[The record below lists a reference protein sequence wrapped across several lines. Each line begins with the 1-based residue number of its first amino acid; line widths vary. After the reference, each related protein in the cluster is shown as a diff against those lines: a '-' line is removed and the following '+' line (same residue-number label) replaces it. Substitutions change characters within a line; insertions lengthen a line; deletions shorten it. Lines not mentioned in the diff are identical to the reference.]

1 MPRRLLNLENIK
13 NTINNQSLLRPVGT
27 VEEISGLIIKCKG
40 PWGNIGDTVII
51 KNAKGNEIYGEIVGF
66 QHKATIIMPLSE
78 ISDIGPGCKVESQ
91 GRGMEVLCGDSL
103 LGRVLD
109 GLGRPLDGQGYP
121 ENLITREV
129 MKTPPNPLTRPRIEE
144 ILPVG
149 VKAIDGLLTIGKGQR
164 MGIFAG
170 SGVGKSTLMGM
181 IARNTHAEIN
191 VIALIG
197 ERGREVRDFIERD
210 LGEDGLKRSV
220 MIVATSDQPPLVR
233 LKAAFVA
240 MAIAEYFRDRN
251 KDVML
256 LMDSITRFAMAQR
269 EIGLSLGEPP
279 TSRGYTPSVFTLLPK
294 LFERCGT
301 SSLGT
306 ITGFFT
312 VLVDGDDFNEPI
324 TDAVRGIL
332 DGHVF
337 LSRKIAAQNHYPAID
352 VLNSLS
358 RLMAEIASTEHKNAA
373 GKLRAILANYINAE
387 DLINIGAYK
396 PGSNKDIDE
405 AIKKISKIKVF
416 LQQSVDDK
424 IPFDTIIKELSNI
437 TK

>member
-1 MPRRLLNLENIK
+1 MASTLLNLDNIK
-13 NTINNQSLLRPVGT
+13 NTINNYSLLRPMGT
-27 VEEISGLIIKCKG
+27 VEEILGLTIKCKG
-40 PWGNIGDTVII
+40 PWGNIGDTCII
-51 KNAKGNEIYGEIVGF
+51 KGSKGNEIFGEIVGF
-66 QHKATIIMPLSE
+66 QQKATVIMPLSE
-78 ISDIGPGCKVESQ
+78 ISDIGPGCKVESL
-91 GRGMEVLCGDSL
+91 GRGMKVLCGESL

-109 GLGRPLDGQGYP
+109 GIGQPLDGLGYP
-121 ENLITREV
+121 ENLIPYNV
-129 MKTPPNPLTRPRIEE
+129 MNTPPNPLTRPRIEE

-149 VKAIDGLLTIGKGQR
+149 VRAIDGLLTVGKGQR

-181 IARNTHAEIN
+181 IARNTKAEVN

-197 ERGREVRDFIERD
+197 ERGREVRDFLERD
-210 LGEDGLKRSV
+210 LGEEGLKRSV

-240 MAIAEYFRDRN
+240 MAIAEYFRDNN

-256 LMDSITRFAMAQR
+256 LMDSVTRFAMAQR

-301 SSLGT
+301 SSKGT

-358 RLMAEIASTEHKNAA
+358 RLMSEIAAPEHIKMA
-373 GKLRAILANYINAE
+373 GNLRTMLANYNNAE

-396 PGSNKDIDE
+396 SGSNKDIDQ
-405 AIKKISKIKVF
+405 AINKIASIRGY
-416 LQQSVDDK
+416 LQQDVNEK
-424 IPFDTIIKELSNI
+424 VPFEAVIQGLSTI
-437 TK
+437 

>member
-1 MPRRLLNLENIK
+1 MARLINTSNIK
-13 NTINNQSLLRPVGT
+13 NIIDSCNLQRPTGKIQ
-27 VEEISGLIIKCKG
+27 EITGLTIKCEG
-40 PWGNIGDTVII
+40 PWGNIGDTCIVRSS
-51 KNAKGNEIYGEIVGF
+51 KGNEIFGEIVGF
-66 QHKATIIMPLSE
+66 QHNTTVVMPLSE
-78 ISDIGPGCKVESQ
+78 IENIGPGCKVECL
-91 GRGMEVLCGDSL
+91 GAGMKVMVGEDL

-109 GLGRPLDGQGYP
+109 GLGKPIDGQP
-121 ENLITREV
+121 NPQNLIPYNV
-129 MKTPPNPLTRPRIEE
+129 MNTPPNPLTRPRIEE

-149 VKAIDGLLTIGKGQR
+149 VKAIDGMLAVGKGQR

-181 IARNTHAEIN
+181 IARNTSAEIN

-210 LGEDGLKRSV
+210 LGEEGLKRSV
-220 MIVATSDQPPLVR
+220 LVVATSDQPPLVR
-233 LKAAFVA
+233 LKGAFVA
-240 MAIAEYFRDRN
+240 MAIAEYFRDQS

-256 LMDSITRFAMAQR
+256 LMDSVTRLAMAQR

-301 SSLGT
+301 SNRGT

-352 VLNSLS
+352 VMNSLS
-358 RLMAEIASTEHKNAA
+358 RLMADISDEEHIANA
-373 GKLRAILANYINAE
+373 GKVRKLLANYKNAE

-405 AIKKISKIKVF
+405 SVKKISGINQF
-416 LQQSVDDK
+416 LQQKVSEK
-424 IPFDTIIKELSNI
+424 LGFGHIIKALSEI
-437 TK
+437 

>member
-1 MPRRLLNLENIK
+1 MANSLLNISNIK
-13 NTINNQSLLRPVGT
+13 SIVSNYPFLRPVGK
-27 VEEISGLIIKCKG
+27 VDEITGLIIKCKG
-40 PWGNIGDTVII
+40 PWGNIGDTCVI
-51 KNAKGNEIYGEIVGF
+51 KNSKGKEIFGEIVGF
-66 QHKATIIMPLSE
+66 QHNATVIMPLSE
-78 ISDIGPGCKVESQ
+78 VSDIGPGCKVECL
-91 GRGMEVLCGDSL
+91 GRGMKVHVGESL

-109 GLGRPLDGQGYP
+109 GIGQPLDGKP
-121 ENLITREV
+121 PAEDLIPYQV
-129 MKTPPNPLTRPRIEE
+129 MNTPPNPLTRPRIKEV
-144 ILPVG
+144 LPVG
-149 VKAIDGLLTIGKGQR
+149 IKAIDGLLTVGKGQR

-181 IARNTHAEIN
+181 IARNTSAEVN

-210 LGEDGLKRSV
+210 LGEEGLKRSV
-220 MIVATSDQPPLVR
+220 LIVATSDQPPLVR

-240 MAIAEYFRDRN
+240 MAIAEYFRDNN

-256 LMDSITRFAMAQR
+256 LMDSVTRFAMAQR

-301 SSLGT
+301 SDKGT

-358 RLMAEIASTEHKNAA
+358 RLMPEICTGDHINFA
-373 GKLRAILANYINAE
+373 GNLRRLLANYNNAE
-387 DLINIGAYK
+387 DLVNIGAYK
-396 PGSNKDIDE
+396 TGSNKDIDE
-405 AIKKISKIKVF
+405 AIKKISSIRNF
-416 LQQSVDDK
+416 LQQRVDEK
-424 IPFDTIIKELSNI
+424 FDINEIIEKLSSI
-437 TK
+437 

>member
-1 MPRRLLNLENIK
+1 MPRTLLNLDNIK
-13 NTINNQSLLRPVGT
+13 NTINNQSLLRPMGT
-27 VEEISGLIIKCKG
+27 VEEISGLTIKCKG
-40 PWGNIGDTVII
+40 PWGNIGDSVII
-51 KNAKGNEIYGEIVGF
+51 KNSRGNEIFGEIVGF
-66 QHKATIIMPLSE
+66 QQKATIIMPLSE
-78 ISDIGPGCKVESQ
+78 ISDIGPGCKVESL
-91 GRGMEVLCGDSL
+91 GRGMKILCGDSL

-109 GLGRPLDGQGYP
+109 GLGNPLDGLGYP
-121 ENLITREV
+121 ENLIPREV
-129 MKTPPNPLTRPRIEE
+129 MNTPPNPLTRPRIEE
-144 ILPVG
+144 TLPVG

-181 IARNTHAEIN
+181 IARNTQAEVN

-197 ERGREVRDFIERD
+197 ERGREVRDFLERD
-210 LGEDGLKRSV
+210 LGEEGLKRSV
-220 MIVATSDQPPLVR
+220 MMVATSDQPPRVR

-256 LMDSITRFAMAQR
+256 LMDSVTRFAMAQR

-301 SSLGT
+301 SSVGT

-358 RLMAEIASTEHKNAA
+358 RLMAEIVPQEHKQLA
-373 GKLRAILANYINAE
+373 GNLRTMLANYNNAE

-396 PGSNKDIDE
+396 SGSNKDIDE
-405 AIKKISKIKVF
+405 AIKKIGSIREF
-416 LQQSVDDK
+416 LQQSVDEK
-424 IPFDTIIKELSNI
+424 IPFDDVIKLLSTI
-437 TK
+437 